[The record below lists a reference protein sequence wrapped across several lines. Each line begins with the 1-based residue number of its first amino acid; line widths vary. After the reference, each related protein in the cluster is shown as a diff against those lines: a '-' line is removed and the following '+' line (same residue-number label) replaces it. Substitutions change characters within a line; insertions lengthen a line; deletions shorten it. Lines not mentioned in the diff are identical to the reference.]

1 LVKAS
6 ELRLGKETFPDAPP
20 AFAIRLV
27 LGLRSFLFRLADRL
41 CPAEV
46 VVFERATGIAH
57 TALLGAMCAHDIPD
71 LLEERGALD
80 AAAIAEARNLDADA
94 VHRTLRAL
102 ANTGCFTMRSDGAF
116 ENNRISRTLSSGKL
130 LRSREWALYFSSR
143 SNASAWIDYA
153 RTLETGKS
161 AFARVHGK
169 NVWDWFD
176 EHEDEREMFAHCMM
190 GITVQDAPV
199 IAKLYPFSEVN
210 RLCDVGGG
218 RGTLLSEIVKRHP
231 NVRGVLCDG
240 EGVIASARELLEAR
254 GVLDRVELVPGSFF
268 EKVPSGC
275 DAYLMK
281 NILHDWDDATSIR
294 ILEVVRKAM
303 KPGQKIILCEM
314 LVDRMTRDTVGS
326 QVDLQ
331 MMIACEEGRERG
343 LEEFQELFEA
353 SGFRFTRVFPF
364 PTMSVIEGEAI

>member
-1 LVKAS
+1 LVKPS
-6 ELRLGKETFPDAPP
+6 PLSLGKEAFPDAPP
-20 AFAIRLV
+20 AFGIRLV
-27 LGLRSFLFRLADRL
+27 LGLRSFLHRLADRL

-46 VVFERATGIAH
+46 VMFERATSIAQ
-57 TALLGAMCAHDIPD
+57 TAILGAVCEHDIPD
-71 LLEERGALD
+71 LLEERGPLGAK
-80 AAAIAEARNLDADA
+80 AIADARQLDADA

-102 ANTGCFTMRSDGAF
+102 ATKGLFVMRSDGTF
-116 ENNRISRTLSSGKL
+116 ENNRLSRTLLSGKL
-130 LRSREWALYFSSR
+130 LRTREWALYFSSK

-161 AFARVHGK
+161 AFTRVHGK
-169 NVWDWFD
+169 SVWRWFD

-199 IAKLYPFSEVN
+199 IAKLYPFSEVK

-218 RGTLLSEIVKRHP
+218 RGTLLSEIVMRHP

-254 GVLDRVELVPGSFF
+254 GVLDRVELAPGSFF

-275 DAYLMK
+275 DAYMMK
-281 NILHDWDDATSIR
+281 NILHDWDDATSAQ
-294 ILEVVRKAM
+294 ILGVVRAAM
-303 KPGQKIILCEM
+303 KPGQKIILCEKI
-314 LVDRMTRDTVGS
+314 VDHLARDLIGP

-331 MMIACEEGRERG
+331 MMIACDEGRERSV
-343 LEEFQELFEA
+343 EEFAKLFEA
-353 SGFRFTRVFPF
+353 TGFRFTRVFPF
-364 PTMSVIEGEAI
+364 PTTSVVEGEAI